1 MKFYYSPG
9 ACSLGIHFL
18 IEEIGVEYEG
28 IPIHIKNGDQLRDA
42 YVKVNPKSKVPA
54 VLRDDGSLLT
64 EFGVIAHWL
73 SQTYAKDRFAPDS
86 FEQELRIME
95 TLDYIVATMHMQ
107 GFSRI
112 LRPQKFTPNEAD
124 LEWVQN
130 NGKDIVTKAA
140 GFLSTQLGDNP
151 FIMGDRLAI
160 ADAALFYTM
169 FWGVARL
176 KLDLPENLIAYFDR
190 MSARPAA
197 QRAMRLEELI

>member
-18 IEEIGVEYEG
+18 LEEIGVDYEG
-28 IPIHIKNGDQLRDA
+28 IAIHIKNGDQLKEA
-42 YVKVNPKSKVPA
+42 YVRVNPKSKVPA

-73 SQTYAKDRFAPDS
+73 TQTHARDRFEPES

-112 LRPQKFTPNEAD
+112 LRPQKFARSETD
-124 LEWVQN
+124 LDWVQD
-130 NGKDIVTKAA
+130 NGRDIVMKAA
-140 GFLSTQLGDNP
+140 GFLSDQLGDTE
-151 FIMGDRLAI
+151 FIMGDRLTI

-176 KLDLPENLIAYFDR
+176 NLDLPETLTAYWQR

-197 QRAMRLEELI
+197 QRAMQLEGLV

>member
-1 MKFYYSPG
+1 MKFYFSPG

-18 IEEIGVEYEG
+18 LEEIGINYEG
-28 IPIHIKNGDQLRDA
+28 VAIHIQNGDQLKDA
-42 YVKVNPKSKVPA
+42 YVQINPKSKVPA
-54 VLRDDGSLLT
+54 ILRDDGSLLT

-73 SQTYAKDRFAPDS
+73 AQTHAREQFEPDS

-107 GFSRI
+107 GFTRL
-112 LRPQKFTPNEAD
+112 LRPQKFTPNDGD
-124 LEWVQN
+124 LVWVQN
-130 NGKDIVTKAA
+130 YGKDIVMKAA

-151 FIMGDRLAI
+151 FIMGERMTI

-176 KLDLPENLIAYFDR
+176 KLDLPANLIGYFER

-197 QRAMRLEELI
+197 QKAMQLEGLI

>member
-1 MKFYYSPG
+1 MQFYYSPG

-18 IEEIGVEYEG
+18 IEEIGVDYEG
-28 IPIHIKNGDQLRDA
+28 IAIHIKNGDQLKDA
-42 YVKVNPKSKVPA
+42 YVNVNPKSKVPA
-54 VLRDDGSLLT
+54 LLRDDGSLLT

-73 SQTYAKDRFAPDS
+73 TQTYAKEQFEPEN

-112 LRPQKFTPNEAD
+112 LRPQKFTPNDGD
-124 LEWVQN
+124 LEWVQG
-130 NGKDIVTKAA
+130 NGKDIVMKAA
-140 GFLSTQLGDNP
+140 GFLSEQLGDRP
-151 FIMGDRLAI
+151 FIMGEKLTI

-169 FWGVARL
+169 FWGIRRL
-176 KLDLPENLIAYFDR
+176 KLDLPENLIAYFER

-197 QRAMRLEELI
+197 QRAMRLEDLI